1 MGRIVFKFVATIL
14 GLLIMWELLCWLIGV
29 RSYLLPP
36 PSMVFRSGWEY
47 RQALS
52 TDFLYTLVESVCG
65 FVLALFIGLLL
76 ASLTFIINSTRRP
89 IIVVAVSL
97 KSVPIVICAPIFLLW
112 FGYGMTAKLL
122 LAAVVALF
130 PILVAGVEG
139 ISSASQAEH
148 DLFRAFGATRW
159 QLFRKLIV
167 PRSVPMLIAGM
178 RISAPSAVLG
188 SLIAET
194 AGARH
199 GLGVT
204 MTIASANLNSGLV
217 FAAAMLAAALG
228 LLAFTSVAGI
238 EWCLRK
244 YTS

>member
-1 MGRIVFKFVATIL
+1 
-14 GLLIMWELLCWLIGV
+14 
-29 RSYLLPP
+29 
-36 PSMVFRSGWEY
+36 
-47 RQALS
+47 
-52 TDFLYTLVESVCG
+52 
-65 FVLALFIGLLL
+65 
-76 ASLTFIINSTRRP
+76 
-89 IIVVAVSL
+89 
-97 KSVPIVICAPIFLLW
+97 
-112 FGYGMTAKLL
+112 
-122 LAAVVALF
+122 
-130 PILVAGVEG
+130 
-139 ISSASQAEH
+139 
-148 DLFRAFGATRW
+148 
-159 QLFRKLIV
+159 
-167 PRSVPMLIAGM
+167 MLIAGM